1 MISNLFYEKGLLIFF
16 FFFIKDLN
24 YTTGVDLII
33 LRLNNGFLNGLK
45 SSVFLIAIAST
56 ILSKVAS
63 YNPRQKRWNTKQ
75 VLPSLHFQC

>member
-1 MISNLFYEKGLLIFF
+1 MISNLFYEKGLLIF

-33 LRLNNGFLNGLK
+33 LRLNNGFLKGLK

-63 YNPRQKRWNTKQ
+63 YNPRQKSWNTKQ
-75 VLPSLHFQC
+75 VLPSPHFQC